1 MSAPSSPRQISSI
14 SAPPSPSI
22 PALIRPQQPLPTYDY
37 KWGGL
42 QLIPHI
48 SAIDLSNLCPPTNQG
63 SPKTPIEPL
72 IPKQHIQPR
81 FVSFLLV
88 GACGIRCSF
97 IYSMHNLLYL
107 PHISSEVIYVL
118 AETILDRKTETNEL
132 T

>member
-1 MSAPSSPRQISSI
+1 
-14 SAPPSPSI
+14 
-22 PALIRPQQPLPTYDY
+22 
-37 KWGGL
+37 
-42 QLIPHI
+42 LIPHI

-81 FVSFLLV
+81 FVSFQTLMNTFLLLV

-118 AETILDRKTETNEL
+118 AETILDRKTETK
-132 T
+132 